1 MHDKLSGAMEEL
13 IINRVTE
20 SSLITID
27 LDDLI
32 DTSSIQLIDLKDCLY
47 KGVILREIDFRAFVK
62 DHDWQQYQNK
72 NVGIMCSTD
81 AIIPSWAYMIIASK
95 LADIARLV
103 TEGDRL
109 QVEREIIQKSFAGFD
124 PKRYQDKKIVIKGCG
139 SLQLRDFAYTKIT
152 ALLVPVVSSLMYG
165 EPCSTVPVY
174 KKQKK

>member
-1 MHDKLSGAMEEL
+1 MVMEEL
-13 IINRVTE
+13 IVNRVAE

-32 DTSSIQLIDLKDCLY
+32 DTSLIQLIDLKDCLFQ
-47 KGVILREIDFRAFVK
+47 GMILRETEFRSFVK
-62 DHDWQQYQNK
+62 DHDWDQYKNK
-72 NVGIMCSTD
+72 NVGITCSAD
-81 AIIPSWAYMIIASK
+81 AIIPSWAYMIVTSK
-95 LADIARLV
+95 LAGIARLV

-109 QVEREIIQKSFAGFD
+109 NVEREIIQQSFERFD
-124 PKRYQDKKIVIKGCG
+124 PNQYQDKRVVIKGCG

-174 KKQKK
+174 KKFRK